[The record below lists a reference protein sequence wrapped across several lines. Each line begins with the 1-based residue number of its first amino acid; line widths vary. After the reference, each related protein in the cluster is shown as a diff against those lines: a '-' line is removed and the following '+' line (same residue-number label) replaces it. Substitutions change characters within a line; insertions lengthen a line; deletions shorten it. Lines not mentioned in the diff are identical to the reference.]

1 MGVRDR
7 EKLRQQ
13 ESAVMYNNKR
23 ILVDDDEVQKKS
35 AELQKQKASQSA
47 AAVQKSVPS
56 LNIQRRTPEN
66 TVKPLA
72 ERMDYTYYKMTGNV
86 LPQTKT
92 AAELQDE
99 VNSFVRNS
107 NSNAMVAQKYYS
119 NPSAYNDKTM
129 YGIQQ
134 FYNSK
139 AYSDFQYRQLRANL
153 IKSSKENGTTWTQRA
168 LKAIE
173 ESQKLQ
179 NGIDE
184 YIRLGER
191 AYYAEQYNKNQKKG
205 LTQEEIDA
213 GAKELAE
220 NPVTPMERGMHF
232 AHKSLKDSL
241 SFMGNLVGKDDP
253 NSVFKRFSERF
264 NNIQPD
270 ASRRI
275 ELENAVHADVLR
287 YRLDQFEN
295 VKNNS
300 DFAEKS
306 KSVDESKYNIQ
317 RTFDDDGLIVD
328 KFGKNVER
336 TLQDDYISEEE
347 QQIYNYIYNTKGYK
361 EAEEY
366 YDLLALKLNERM
378 TTDYLGQVEEM
389 TLDAP
394 VPLNVASFATNAMS
408 GLGYV
413 NDTVNTLS
421 GKPLD
426 TNNLYHLP
434 ANVTNEIRT
443 TTQDNYIDSDVG
455 KFLYS
460 TGMSMGDFA
469 FSFALSKVMGVPQ
482 VATALM
488 STSAATN
495 TVIDA
500 KNRGLSD
507 AQAYTLGTTAGA
519 IEYVTEK
526 MSVEA
531 LYNSLF
537 NGKAASQTI
546 AKNFFTEGTEEV
558 VSSSVNFVADIIVSK
573 DKSEWEVLIAECM
586 KQGMSREKAIEQ
598 AIKYEAKQLAL
609 EFIAGGIS
617 GGLMGGGVSVYNNTV
632 NNQYNKIVGNQLTEN
647 NQNQNVFEL
656 AKGLDYNSEANKYAY
671 SANPK
676 KSKQL
681 GKLYDKAY
689 FQADTEV
696 NNNSNQII
704 AQRLAD
710 LGEKAST
717 IPEISEGI
725 RKTVYN
731 EPLSEHERNM
741 LGASKNARQVLK
753 EFEDALSGR
762 ESAIRHESIDRL
774 NKLSAAL
781 TTKSID
787 NTVTVGS
794 KKEKTK
800 VTGVK
805 SISENGVVTY
815 NLENGKTATSKEVS
829 FDNEFT
835 AQLNESASKYGAV
848 GADAFIKMYGGE
860 DAVEYSQ
867 AFDALFRQG
876 KNDPDGKLKADVMD
890 TPAAQFLN
898 PSQSEA
904 AYEAGRVY
912 AQKLSAD
919 TQQEINTKPRYVT
932 DIENIAQ
939 KGSQKTIGNV
949 NITGIRTK
957 NLTKKQ
963 KASINVM
970 NEVSKVTNGTLKM
983 VAFESTADLDGQIRE
998 RNGWYDSS
1006 TNTIYFDINAGIDN
1020 VYRQG
1025 ELDRAILRTGGHELT
1040 HFIQHMSPEYYAG
1053 LKGFIVDSLNSADPN
1068 RTEQLIS
1075 AKLKALP
1082 KLSYDEVYDEVIADS
1097 CEMLLRDSKAIQKL
1111 ARENMTLAQK
1121 IKAWIDDF
1129 VKNIKKA
1136 FEGVSAKSLEA
1147 RQLEIIL
1154 GDMTELQN
1162 MWDEA
1167 LEDALRTSK
1176 EKGTANG
1183 TQENSNIKHSIRYT
1197 TDNKP
1202 VVVIEENILDRVP
1215 ENEWVKTVK
1224 TVMSEKFSAGI
1235 PIKGR
1240 LVKVNRITKREY
1252 VNSNDTQKYEKKNP
1266 EIYKDK
1272 LNTASQLNEI
1282 VLASTNYINEA
1293 PNHSRKKDNFKD
1305 FARGEVLMRIGTN
1318 SYEANV
1324 IVALDGKNE
1333 MVLYDIVS
1341 FKPTNFT
1348 IKKEAKSLTVA
1359 PNKDI
1364 NDSLDLT
1371 SNNSIPPTS
1380 ENVNKI
1386 KKSDKVESVK
1396 FSQRDSAGNKL
1407 SENQI
1412 EYFKD
1417 SKVRDKDGNLL
1428 VMYHGTPHDFTVFKN
1443 RGSGMYFTADPE
1455 YAYGYTQLSGKVM
1468 KVYLNITKPFDILK
1482 DDVAK
1487 KIFVDEFIKG
1497 GYAQGIH
1504 PSSSM
1509 SEINK
1514 YIENG
1519 VDWVEGDNLIEFLE
1533 ENEYDYD
1540 GLVIN
1545 EGSDSI
1551 ADGTGNKAIWRGFS
1565 YVTFNSNQ
1573 SKNVENLNPTA
1584 DPDVRY
1590 SKRIADDVDLEKSA
1604 VEYFG
1609 KTYSWKETGYI
1620 LLNGSKLDF
1629 SGKHNGARGGYRTVD
1644 HREIIDSFPEEVQD
1658 ELDGNEAMV
1667 EFMQRGNIRIM
1678 PEGSGINLS
1687 LLPTDAQEKALA
1699 DFISRERGEV
1709 TLDIDDEYGY
1719 TVVSVD
1725 YPKGTRSDRILRDI
1739 RQYFKDGTEPVVSDV
1754 SRFRYSQ
1761 RVTSDDFLST
1771 ENRARPKSASSINW
1785 VYKAK
1790 IFSVTENTMFHQK
1803 INEINQ
1809 GSKAFEQ
1816 NADGE
1821 YMLPIENKIVFTD
1834 GYYGGPY
1841 IREIIEVMTD
1851 SATRFEFVKEVVF
1864 NVEKGRQGLREAAR
1878 IVENTLGK
1886 GSVIRYNSR
1895 FDGAYEW
1902 TNGKRK
1908 GKNRRAVIE
1917 RYQRLQNGR
1926 RNDTEGRGTESV
1938 KFSERVFDD
1947 QGFTHRE
1954 LLRNALSTV
1963 ARNDTERDFLA
1974 RYQREIKDVE
1984 KKYEE
1989 VAKLRRQ
1996 IHDISFTKGSDRS
2009 QLPAIKN
2016 RVAILEDQIQRTD
2029 KKLLQLEATKAL
2041 KDVVERE
2048 KKTAVKKANER
2059 NKQTFERYKSRKRS
2073 SEVREKIKSLH
2084 KDLVKSLLY
2093 PTDKNYI
2100 PPYLV
2105 KSMVDVCNAID
2116 FSTDR
2121 TGPDGGKTKA
2131 QEQREKI
2138 KSSLNKL
2145 KNEYEKLKKDNDPN
2159 YRSEY
2164 DEAMAEELTQLID
2177 MVSNSRV
2184 GDMTET
2190 QLQAVYQSL
2199 KTIQGTLR
2207 DAKKQIGMEEG
2218 RTNAEIGLA
2227 IIEEQRQIDR
2237 KKKGVKKLGQK
2248 YSDLV
2253 AWNTVSPM
2261 RNILRISGY
2270 DKNSELYQLAEQ
2282 LNEGQRK
2289 KDIFVMESHKM
2300 FEHLV
2305 EGKENKKKYQDAI
2318 GKAHDFGVVDVDGNA
2333 VEMSKM
2339 TAMQLVMSWEREMA
2353 SDGKHSHLQ
2362 QSGAIIPNHKLLMD
2376 GKVSEAVS
2384 AEHAQRIDVDAT
2396 LINDIID
2403 QLDEW
2408 DKEYMGV
2415 AHKLFDEKS
2424 KNALNET
2431 SRVVSHRDVALS
2443 EKYIPYKVDEDFVF
2457 KKEIS
2462 DENHIRPTLISMGML
2477 KDTVRNAGQ
2486 PLVMTSLNHVLDTQI
2501 EQVGAYYGLAIPVRN
2516 FNKVWNFMSDN
2527 RISVRESITKN
2538 WGKKGMSV
2546 IDQTIRDL
2554 QAERVSERNK
2564 FIDKANSAFV
2574 RSVLNS
2580 NISVTLK
2587 QLSALPSAYSVL
2599 NQRFM
2604 PGYVYGQFLK
2614 MCVPSKYNQTIKEID
2629 EYTAAHWLR
2638 RQGLSSQEL
2647 GDIAKSMGKMKRFND
2662 WLPAAINPTKW
2673 IQGMDCLVTASFW
2686 DMCKKDIRK
2695 QGEFE
2700 EGTEEFNRAVADLYN
2715 RVIEDTQAVYDTLHR
2730 PEVLKTTNA
2739 LTRQLFMFRSES
2751 LQHSGILYEK
2761 YGAFLENKDAE
2772 SRKEF
2777 FKTAYAQFSSAFS
2790 FAALSLVAAG
2800 LLHKMNPYRDEDEE
2814 LTPESII
2821 AELLNDLTN
2830 VLADLV
2836 MPIGGA
2842 QLQEFIYGKI
2852 SGNKYSDGSLSVP
2865 AVDFINDFID
2875 SVSTL
2880 NNAITAEEPDDG
2892 KIIKAVEDLTF
2903 KFAGLFGFPAD
2914 NLKNIIKTFI
2924 LNAEDIKNGE
2934 FGSFEA
2940 GVDRSNTV
2948 NYHRATEALIEGD
2961 MQKYDDVITELTE
2974 NEVGQDKIQQ
2984 GIKNQ
2989 LKEFYLDGQI
2999 NDQQAIKLLAKYGGD
3014 DDENDAYFTVKSWNE
3029 PGGSFSVYGDL
3040 REAITL
3046 GGDIDSTIN
3055 DLVSHGKDESDVKV
3069 EIKKTIKKLYIS
3081 DQISDQY
3088 AIDLLKMYHEM
3099 DDYEI
3104 YWQFREWDY
3113 YKNNP
3118 TAESGSYRKYG
3129 SLYEVVNEGGDA
3141 DIAGTVKMYMDNG
3154 VSKKSIGDELTS
3166 KYKKKYI
3173 ELYYSD
3179 KTAAANLK
3187 NSLLRAYYAAGYNWD
3202 NKSKD
3207 IDAWLKDS

>member
-23 ILVDDDEVQKKS
+23 LLVDDDEVQKKS
-35 AELQKQKASQSA
+35 AELQNQKASQSA
-47 AAVQKSVPS
+47 ASVQKSVPS

-119 NPSAYNDKTM
+119 NPSAYNEKTM

-153 IKSSKENGTTWTQRA
+153 IKSSKENGTTWAQRA

-253 NSVFKRFSERF
+253 NSIFKRFSERF
-264 NNIQPD
+264 NNTQLD

-295 VKNNS
+295 VKNNA

-306 KSVDESKYNIQ
+306 KSVDESKYNIE
-317 RTFDDDGLIVD
+317 RMFDDDGLVVD
-328 KFGKNVER
+328 KFGKNVEK
-336 TLQDDYISEEE
+336 TLQDNYISEEE

-460 TGMSMGDFA
+460 TGMSIGDFA
-469 FSFALSKVMGVPQ
+469 ISAAFGKITGVPQ
-482 VATALM
+482 IATGLLG
-488 STSAATN
+488 TSAATN

-526 MSVEA
+526 IP
-531 LYNSLF
+531 LDNLF
-537 NGKAASQTI
+537 DAVVNKKATAQMITKQI
-546 AKNFFTEGTEEV
+546 VTEGTEEL
-558 VSSSVNFVADIIVSK
+558 VSSSVNLVTDVIVSK
-573 DKSEWEVLIAECM
+573 DKSEWEVLIAEYM
-586 KQGMSREKAIEQ
+586 KQGMSREKAIE
-598 AIKYEAKQLAL
+598 EAVKHEAGKLAL
-609 EFIAGGIS
+609 DFAGGAIS
-617 GGLMGGGVSVYNNTV
+617 GGVMGGGVSAYNNTV
-632 NNQYNKIVGNQLTEN
+632 NNRYNKIVGNQLTEN

-710 LGEKAST
+710 LGEEAST

-753 EFEDALSGR
+753 EFEDALSGK
-762 ESAIRHESIDRL
+762 ESAIRHESIDRR

-912 AQKLSAD
+912 AQKLSAKP
-919 TQQEINTKPRYVT
+919 QQEINSKPSYVT

-983 VAFESTADLDGQIRE
+983 VAFESTADLDGQILE
-998 RNGWYDSS
+998 SNGWYDSS

-1040 HFIQHMSPEYYAG
+1040 HFIQHMSPDYYDSLA
-1053 LKGFIVDSLNSADPN
+1053 GFIVDTVNSADPN
-1068 RTEQLIS
+1068 GFESLVT
-1075 AKLKALP
+1075 AKMKALP

-1111 ARENMTLAQK
+1111 AKENMTLAQK

-1136 FEGVSAKSLEA
+1136 FEGVSAKSQEAVILE
-1147 RQLEIIL
+1147 QIL

-1183 TQENSNIKHSIRYT
+1183 TQGEVDVDNRSSKVYSKRNETEDRYKKKKTHYDEFGSNVMQWSNSAGTQEGDTKVFCKKAGEFVLLEADGNGGAVELARGNYKKVRNYLERIYNEGSVGGEIGSLYEDSQIVRSEEGRNIRSVFNDEIT
-1197 TDNKP
+1197 TNDDSYSRQTGGERLQNNSSGNNEHNRTGDKGKP
-1202 VVVIEENILDRVP
+1202 V
-1215 ENEWVKTVK
+1215 
-1224 TVMSEKFSAGI
+1224 
-1235 PIKGR
+1235 
-1240 LVKVNRITKREY
+1240 
-1252 VNSNDTQKYEKKNP
+1252 KY
-1266 EIYKDK
+1266 
-1272 LNTASQLNEI
+1272 S
-1282 VLASTNYINEA
+1282 S
-1293 PNHSRKKDNFKD
+1293 
-1305 FARGEVLMRIGTN
+1305 
-1318 SYEANV
+1318 
-1324 IVALDGKNE
+1324 
-1333 MVLYDIVS
+1333 
-1341 FKPTNFT
+1341 
-1348 IKKEAKSLTVA
+1348 
-1359 PNKDI
+1359 
-1364 NDSLDLT
+1364 
-1371 SNNSIPPTS
+1371 
-1380 ENVNKI
+1380 
-1386 KKSDKVESVK
+1386 
-1396 FSQRDSAGNKL
+1396 RDSDGNKL

-1417 SKVRDKDGNLL
+1417 SKVRDESGNLL

-1443 RGSGMYFTADPE
+1443 RGSGMYFTSDPE

-1482 DDVAK
+1482 DNVAK

-1545 EGSDSI
+1545 EGSDSV
-1551 ADGTGNKAIWRGFS
+1551 ADGTGNKAVWRGFS

-1644 HREIIDSFPEEVQD
+1644 HREIIDSFPEEVQG

-1687 LLPTDAQEKALA
+1687 VLPTDAQEKALA

-1754 SRFRYSQ
+1754 LRFRYSQ
-1761 RVTSDDFLST
+1761 RVTSDNFLST

-1809 GSKAFEQ
+1809 GSAAFEQ

-1841 IREIIEVMTD
+1841 ISKIIEVMTD
-1851 SATRFEFVKEVVF
+1851 SATRFEFAKEVVF

-1963 ARNDTERDFLA
+1963 AQNDTERDFLA

-1984 KKYEE
+1984 EKYEE

-2138 KSSLNKL
+2138 KASLNKL
-2145 KNEYEKLKKDNDPN
+2145 KNEYEKLKKDSDPN

-2218 RTNAEIGLA
+2218 RTNAEIGLG

-2248 YSDLV
+2248 YSDLI

-2300 FEHLV
+2300 FEHLID
-2305 EGKENKKKYQDAI
+2305 GKENKKKYQDAI
-2318 GKAHDFGVVDVDGNA
+2318 DKAHDFGIVDVDGNA

-2362 QSGAIIPNHKLLMD
+2362 QSGAIIPNHKLLMN

-2396 LINDIID
+2396 LINDIFE

-2408 DKEYMGV
+2408 DKEYMEV
-2415 AHKLFDEKS
+2415 AHKFFDEKS

-2538 WGKKGMSV
+2538 WGFRGTMV
-2546 IDQTIRDL
+2546 IDDAIRDL
-2554 QAERVSERNK
+2554 QASRPNDNGK
-2564 FIDKANSAFV
+2564 FRSFDIATSAFV

-2599 NQRFM
+2599 NQRFN
-2604 PGYVYGQFLK
+2604 GAVYGQFLK
-2614 MCVPSKYNQTIKEID
+2614 MCVPSKYNETIKEID
-2629 EYTAAHWLR
+2629 KYTAAHWLR
-2638 RQGLSSQEL
+2638 RQGLSIQEL
-2647 GDIAKSMGKMKRFND
+2647 GEIAKSMGKMKRFND

-2686 DMCKKDIRK
+2686 DMCKTDVRK

-2700 EGTEEFNRAVADLYN
+2700 EGSEEFMQAVADLYN

-2730 PEVLKTTNA
+2730 PEVLKTTHWGV
-2739 LTRQLFMFRSES
+2739 RQVFMFRSES

-2761 YGAFLENKDAE
+2761 YGAMLANKN
-2772 SRKEF
+2772 KETVRDF
-2777 FKTAYAQFSSAFS
+2777 AKTAYAQYSSAML
-2790 FAALSLVAAG
+2790 FAILSLVGPG

-2814 LTPESII
+2814 LTPESVF
-2821 AELLNDLTN
+2821 AELLNDFTN
-2830 VLADLV
+2830 AIFDLLI
-2836 MPIGGA
+2836 PIGGA
-2842 QLQEFIYGKI
+2842 QIQELIYGKI
-2852 SGNKYSDGSLSVP
+2852 SKNKFLDGKLSVP
-2865 AVDFINDFID
+2865 TIDFVNEFIGSASD
-2875 SVSTL
+2875 LEDKLLS
-2880 NNAITAEEPDDG
+2880 EEPEG
-2892 KIIKAVEDLTF
+2892 NEILKAVENLTF
-2903 KFAGLFGFPAD
+2903 KFVSLFGIPAD
-2914 NLKNIIKTFI
+2914 NVKNIIKTFKLHI
-2924 LNAEDIKNGE
+2924 EDAVNGE

-2940 GVDRSNTV
+2940 GVDRSDTV
-2948 NYHRATEALIEGD
+2948 NYHRATEALVEGD
-2961 MQKYDDVITELTE
+2961 MQKYNDVIAELNE
-2974 NEVGQDKIQQ
+2974 NGVQNDKIQQ
-2984 GIKNQ
+2984 GIRNQ
-2989 LKEFYLDGQI
+2989 LKDFYLEGKLTDK
-2999 NDQQAIKLLAKYGGD
+2999 QAIELLVEYGGD
-3014 DDENDAYFTVKSWNE
+3014 DDENDAYFTVKSWKE
-3029 PGGSFSVYGDL
+3029 PGGSFSKYGDL
-3040 REAITL
+3040 REAISS
-3046 GGDIDSTIN
+3046 GGDIDSAIN
-3055 DLVSHGKDESDVKV
+3055 ELLTHGYTEDEVNEEISKATKEAYKKGDINENSVRKIFSGYLGKDDS
-3069 EIKKTIKKLYIS
+3069 
-3081 DQISDQY
+3081 
-3088 AIDLLKMYHEM
+3088 
-3099 DDYEI
+3099 EI
-3104 YWQFREWDY
+3104 YWLLDELNY
-3113 YKNNP
+3113 YKSNP
-3118 TAESGSYRKYG
+3118 SAESGDYQKYG
-3129 SLYEVVNEGGDA
+3129 DLFTVIDQGGSA
-3141 DIAGTVKMYMDNG
+3141 DIAGTVKVYMDNG
-3154 VSKKSIGDELTS
+3154 VSKKSISSTLTK
-3166 KYKKKYI
+3166 KYKDKYI

-3187 NSLLRAYYAAGYNWD
+3187 NSLLRAYYAAGYNWN
-3202 NKSKD
+3202 NKSKE
-3207 IDAWLKDS
+3207 IDAWLNDS

>member
-7 EKLRQQ
+7 ERDRERLIKE

-23 ILVDDDEVQKKS
+23 ILVDEDKVKRES
-35 AELQKQKASQSA
+35 EALRKQKASQSA
-47 AAVQKSVPS
+47 ASAQKSTPS
-56 LNIQRRTPEN
+56 LNIVRTSKPEN
-66 TVKPLA
+66 SVKPVT
-72 ERMDYTYYKMTGNV
+72 ENMDYTYYKVTGNV
-86 LPQTKT
+86 LPQAKT
-92 AAELQDE
+92 ARELQDE

-107 NSNAMVAQKYYS
+107 NNNALIAQKYYNDPSKYS
-119 NPSAYNDKTM
+119 NITM
-129 YGIQQ
+129 SGMQN
-134 FYNSK
+134 FYDNK
-139 AYSDFQYRQLRANL
+139 AYSDFQYKQLRANL
-153 IKSSKENGTTWTQRA
+153 LKNSETNGATWTQRA

-173 ESQKLQ
+173 DSQKLQ
-179 NGIDE
+179 NDVND
-184 YIRLGER
+184 YMKQGEK
-191 AYYAEQYNKNQKKG
+191 AYYIEGYYKNNPDKRVS
-205 LTQEEIDA
+205 EN
-213 GAKELAE
+213 AE
-220 NPVTPMERGMHF
+220 NY
-232 AHKSLKDSL
+232 A
-241 SFMGNLVGKDDP
+241 
-253 NSVFKRFSERF
+253 
-264 NNIQPD
+264 
-270 ASRRI
+270 
-275 ELENAVHADVLR
+275 
-287 YRLDQFEN
+287 RLIKQNEYDKL
-295 VKNNS
+295 KNNA
-300 DFAEKS
+300 DFAENS
-306 KSVDESKYNIQ
+306 KEFNRDKGGYRNMPTSAGEW
-317 RTFDDDGLIVD
+317 FDYAKEAMMLPVQAGYV
-328 KFGKNVER
+328 
-336 TLQDDYISEEE
+336 SED
-347 QQIYNYIYNTKGYK
+347 QLATMKYIYNTQGYEK
-361 EAEEY
+361 MKEY
-366 YDLLALKLNERM
+366 YDFISSDLNKKVTEDVAGYTAGFTMQHPVAANAVR
-378 TTDYLGQVEEM
+378 LG
-389 TLDAP
+389 LG
-394 VPLNVASFATNAMS
+394 VAS
-408 GLGYV
+408 GIGYV
-413 NDTVNTLS
+413 DDTVNTLR
-421 GKPLD
+421 GKPID
-426 TNNLYHLP
+426 QNNIYHLP
-434 ANVTNEIRT
+434 ANMKSVIQST
-443 TTQDNYIDSDVG
+443 TAENHIDTEAG
-455 KFLYS
+455 KFLYN
-460 TGMSMGDFA
+460 TGMSIGDFA
-469 FSFALSKVMGVPQ
+469 IAAGVSYFTGTPQ
-482 VATALM
+482 VATTLL
-488 STSAATN
+488 SSSAATD
-495 TVIDA
+495 TVIEA

-507 AQAYTLGTTAGA
+507 SQAYTLGTVSGA
-519 IEYVTEK
+519 AEYVSEK
-526 MSVEA
+526 ISID
-531 LYNSLF
+531 SLF
-537 NGKAASQTI
+537 DTLLSGKSTAKEIVRQMAA
-546 AKNFFTEGTEEV
+546 EGSEEV
-558 VSSSVNFVADIIVSK
+558 FSSSVNLIADIVVAK
-573 DKSEWEVLIAECM
+573 DKSQWELAIAEYEM
-586 KQGMSREKAIEQ
+586 QGMSRE
-598 AIKYEAKQLAL
+598 EAVKRALRDEAGNLAL
-609 EFIAGGIS
+609 DFAGGAIS
-617 GGLMGGGVSVYNNTV
+617 GGVMGGGAVAYNNTV
-632 NNQYNKIVGNQLTEN
+632 NNRYNKAVGNQLMAN
-647 NQNQNVFEL
+647 NQNQAVFNL
-656 AKGLDYNSEANKYAY
+656 AKGLDYNSKANEYAY
-671 SANPK
+671 SANPEK
-676 KSKQL
+676 PKQV
-681 GKLYDKAY
+681 GKLYNVSRS
-689 FQADTEV
+689 QAEAEV
-696 NNNSNQII
+696 ENNANEII
-704 AQRLAD
+704 AQRLSD
-710 LGEKAST
+710 LGEDANVIPGVANAVKKA
-717 IPEISEGI
+717 
-725 RKTVYN
+725 VYN
-731 EPLSEHERNM
+731 EQLNEQEYGMLST
-741 LGASKNARQVLK
+741 SKNARKVFN
-753 EFEDALSGR
+753 EFRDALSGR
-762 ESAIRHESIDRL
+762 ESAIRHESIDRRNNL
-774 NKLSAAL
+774 LSAL
-781 TTKSID
+781 TTKNID
-787 NTVTVGS
+787 NSVTINS
-794 KKEKTK
+794 TEEKTK
-800 VTGVK
+800 VSGVK
-805 SISENGVVTY
+805 SIDEEGVVTY
-815 NLENGKTATSKEVS
+815 NLENGETATSEELS

-835 AQLNESASKYGAV
+835 AQLNESASKYGPV

-876 KNDPDGKLKADVMD
+876 KNDPDGKLKADVMN
-890 TPAAQFLN
+890 TPAAQLLN

-912 AQKLSAD
+912 TQNLSAKP
-919 TQQEINTKPRYVT
+919 QQEINSKPSTVT

-949 NITGIRTK
+949 NTAGIRTK

-970 NEVSKVTNGTLKM
+970 NEVSRVTGGTLKM

-998 RNGWYDSS
+998 SNGWYDSS

-1025 ELDRAILRTGGHELT
+1025 ELDRAILRTGSHELT
-1040 HFIQHMSPEYYAG
+1040 HFVQNMSPEYYAD

-1082 KLSYDEVYDEVIADS
+1082 KLSYDEALDEVIADS
-1097 CEMLLRDSKAIQKL
+1097 CEMLLRDSKAIKKL

-1129 VKNIKKA
+1129 IKNIKKA

-1147 RQLEIIL
+1147 KQLEIIL
-1154 GDMTELQN
+1154 GDMTKLQQ

-1183 TQENSNIKHSIRYT
+1183 TQGEVDVDNSDSVVYSKRQQTKKKSSVYKEYDSLAMRWANEADRAEGDTKIFCKNGRDFRLLEADGNGGFVELARGNYKKVSAIYERSIRE
-1197 TDNKP
+1197 TDSSIRRDIEAYGLNKRRH
-1202 VVVIEENILDRVP
+1202 NGDRSIRGGQP
-1215 ENEWVKTVK
+1215 
-1224 TVMSEKFSAGI
+1224 GYD
-1235 PIKGR
+1235 GR
-1240 LVKVNRITKREY
+1240 
-1252 VNSNDTQKYEKKNP
+1252 
-1266 EIYKDK
+1266 
-1272 LNTASQLNEI
+1272 
-1282 VLASTNYINEA
+1282 
-1293 PNHSRKKDNFKD
+1293 
-1305 FARGEVLMRIGTN
+1305 
-1318 SYEANV
+1318 
-1324 IVALDGKNE
+1324 
-1333 MVLYDIVS
+1333 
-1341 FKPTNFT
+1341 
-1348 IKKEAKSLTVA
+1348 
-1359 PNKDI
+1359 
-1364 NDSLDLT
+1364 
-1371 SNNSIPPTS
+1371 NNSTTS
-1380 ENVNKI
+1380 GERLQSNSSGNNEHNRTG
-1386 KKSDKVESVK
+1386 DKGKSVK
-1396 FSQRDSAGNKL
+1396 YSLRDSDANKL

-1417 SKVRDKDGNLL
+1417 SKVRDENGNLL

-1482 DDVAK
+1482 DNVAK

-1533 ENEYDYD
+1533 ENDYDYD

-1545 EGSDSI
+1545 EGSDSV
-1551 ADGTGNKAIWRGFS
+1551 ADGTGNKAFWRGFS

-1584 DPDVRY
+1584 DPDIRY

-1739 RQYFKDGTEPVVSDV
+1739 RQYFKDGTEPTVSDL

-1761 RVTSDDFLST
+1761 RNYSYDALISKPDMKVTVVDDTKKYEPSKETRNHITNEAIKNAASVGYTNENGNAVVYVKDIDTDVIVSKTSIRHGLDRRLSD
-1771 ENRARPKSASSINW
+1771 NAPASLKVGEILKN
-1785 VYKAK
+1785 A
-1790 IFSVTENTMFHQK
+1790 IR
-1803 INEINQ
+1803 INEMTPQIQTADKSYVLIGVAENSS
-1809 GSKAFEQ
+1809 GELSIVRFVVNSFSNELESIDNLYALNTKKESAVL
-1816 NADGE
+1816 NAPTPANNS
-1821 YMLPIENKIVFTD
+1821 LRI
-1834 GYYGGPY
+1834 
-1841 IREIIEVMTD
+1841 TD
-1851 SATRFEFVKEVVF
+1851 SGISISDLLDYVNKHFPDILPEDVLKHYGHTERPE
-1864 NVEKGRQGLREAAR
+1864 GS
-1878 IVENTLGK
+1878 LGK
-1886 GSVIRYNSR
+1886 DVLFSYRSTQFEN
-1895 FDGAYEW
+1895 
-1902 TNGKRK
+1902 
-1908 GKNRRAVIE
+1908 
-1917 RYQRLQNGR
+1917 
-1926 RNDTEGRGTESV
+1926 EGEENISN
-1938 KFSERVFDD
+1938 
-1947 QGFTHRE
+1947 FTHRE

-1963 ARNDTERDFLA
+1963 AQNDTERDFLA

-1989 VAKLRRQ
+1989 VVKLRRQ

-2138 KSSLNKL
+2138 KASLNKL
-2145 KNEYEKLKKDNDPN
+2145 KNEYEKLKKDSDPN

-2218 RTNAEIGLA
+2218 RSNAEIGLG

-2248 YSDLV
+2248 YSDFV

-2300 FEHLV
+2300 FEPLI

-2318 GKAHDFGVVDVDGNA
+2318 GKSHDFGIVDVDGNA

-2396 LINDIID
+2396 LINDIFE

-2408 DKEYMGV
+2408 DKEYMEV
-2415 AHKLFDEKS
+2415 AHKFFDEKS

-2538 WGKKGMSV
+2538 WGKKGMMV

-2715 RVIEDTQAVYDTLHR
+2715 KVIEDTQAVYDTLHR

-2761 YGAFLENKDAE
+2761 YGALLENKDTE

-2800 LLHKMNPYRDEDEE
+2800 LLHKMNPYRDEDDE
-2814 LTPESII
+2814 LTPESIA
-2821 AELLNDLTN
+2821 AEFLNDLTN
-2830 VLADLV
+2830 VVADLIA
-2836 MPIGGA
+2836 PIGGA
-2842 QLQEFIYGKI
+2842 QLQEFVYGKI
-2852 SGNKYSDGSLSVP
+2852 SGNMYSDGSLSVP
-2865 AVDFINDFID
+2865 AVDFINDFISSISKLND
-2875 SVSTL
+2875 TL
-2880 NNAITAEEPDDG
+2880 TAEEFDKD
-2892 KIIKAVEDLTF
+2892 KAFKAVENLTF
-2903 KFAGLFGFPAD
+2903 KFAGLFGVPAD
-2914 NLKNIIKTFI
+2914 NVKNIVKMFTLHI
-2924 LNAEDIKNGE
+2924 EDAVNSE

-2948 NYHRATEALIEGD
+2948 NYHRATEALTEGD
-2961 MQKYDDVITELTE
+2961 MQKYNDVIAELNE
-2974 NEVGQDKIQQ
+2974 NGVQNDKIQQ
-2984 GIKNQ
+2984 GIRNQ
-2989 LKEFYLDGQI
+2989 LKDFYLEGRLTDK
-2999 NDQQAIKLLAKYGGD
+2999 QAIEFLAKYGGD
-3014 DDENDAYFTVKSWNE
+3014 DDENDAYFTVKSWNQ

-3081 DQISDQY
+3081 DQISDQD

-3129 SLYEVVNEGGDA
+3129 SLYEVVDEGGDA

-3173 ELYYSD
+3173 ELYYTD
-3179 KTAAANLK
+3179 KTAAADLK
-3187 NSLLRAYYAAGYNWD
+3187 NSLLRAYYAAGYNWN

-3207 IDAWLKDS
+3207 INDWLKDS